1 MTSIGKRRP
10 LKSDIC
16 GASAKPLR
24 SHGLRALDGRRGKR
38 SCFIRDAW
46 RVLPSIATACAG
58 YPGKPQDHAAAAQRL
73 RSAAAGRPVKI
84 LATGQSERRSF
95 SSGPTLTPRRMVSGV
110 KKLSEIGSMT
120 WCRSANLANF
130 LRTLALPPTPSPSRI
145 SIGHFP
151 FRVAQLRDAKGRAR
165 ASLREVGTM
174 CGGITFLG

>member
-1 MTSIGKRRP
+1 
-10 LKSDIC
+10 
-16 GASAKPLR
+16 
-24 SHGLRALDGRRGKR
+24 
-38 SCFIRDAW
+38 
-46 RVLPSIATACAG
+46 
-58 YPGKPQDHAAAAQRL
+58 
-73 RSAAAGRPVKI
+73 
-84 LATGQSERRSF
+84 
-95 SSGPTLTPRRMVSGV
+95 
-110 KKLSEIGSMT
+110 MT